1 VCSSEEV
8 AVKRLLFVA
17 LLVLLV
23 LGVSGV
29 ALALPSGE
37 ESVSFLDVQ
46 PGSPYYDAIT
56 YFATT
61 GSLQGY
67 EVAGG
72 REFRPA
78 EPVRRAQFAKMILGA
93 LGVPLHEGMISP
105 FTDLGPNDPDDF
117 YPNDYVG
124 GAFQLG
130 IVQGRSS
137 TSFAPWERCKR
148 TQVVAM
154 VVRAVQTT
162 YPAALQAVPAAY
174 ASTWGD
180 YDPQQAGLSRVA
192 EYNHLLDG
200 LPLDGAAADPWG
212 AMPRGEVAQV
222 LYNAT
227 KLKALTVTGLVT
239 DRQSSVPLAGVDV
252 HLDGPYGFRCATGTT
267 GADGRYRVEATIG
280 DLSAALVWVDPQGPD
295 LPPVDCFVV
304 VETSNTA
311 GYVDVFAPD
320 QPVLTYRIMDDP
332 YNLEWRSGIA
342 TVDLALTKGFSISG
356 IVVDEAGKTV
366 PGVTVWVE
374 YSAGRFYGLK
384 TTVSAADGS
393 YQVTGLPPAD
403 YQVSV
408 VIDEDEVFLLVPKV
422 TVGPDATGLKL
433 VLPERR

>member
-1 VCSSEEV
+1 M
-8 AVKRLLFVA
+8 KRLLFAA

-23 LGVSGV
+23 LGMSGV
-29 ALALPSGE
+29 ALALPTGDASL
-37 ESVSFLDVQ
+37 SFLDVQ

-56 YFATT
+56 YFAGT
-61 GSLQGY
+61 GLLQGY
-67 EVAGG
+67 EVPGG

-78 EPVRRAQFAKMILGA
+78 EPVLRAQFAKMILGA

-105 FTDLGPNDPDDF
+105 FTDLGPNNPDDL

-124 GAFQLG
+124 GAYQLG
-130 IVQGRSS
+130 VVQGRSAA
-137 TSFAPWERCKR
+137 SFAPWEQCKR

-154 VVRAVQTT
+154 VVRAVESI

-174 ASTWGD
+174 LSTWGD
-180 YDPQQAGLSRVA
+180 YDAKQAGLARVA

-222 LYNAT
+222 LYDAM
-227 KLKALTVTGLVT
+227 KLKALTVTGQVT
-239 DRQSSVPLAGVDV
+239 DRQSGAPLSGIDV

-267 GADGRYRVEATIG
+267 GADGRYRVEVAIG
-280 DLSAALVWVDPQGPD
+280 DLNAALIWVDPEGPD

-304 VETSNTA
+304 VETSNAA

-320 QPVLTYRIMDDP
+320 QPVLTYKIMDDP
-332 YNLEWRSGIA
+332 HNLEWRSGST
-342 TVDLALTKGFSISG
+342 TVDVALAKGFTISG
-356 IVVDEAGKTV
+356 IVVDEAGTTV

-393 YQVTGLPPAD
+393 YQVSGLPPAD
-403 YQVSV
+403 YRVSV

-422 TVGPDATGLKL
+422 TVGPDATAVKL
-433 VLPERR
+433 VLPDGR